1 MSRGRRGALWLLPA
15 LALNVPLGAGFARA
29 ETPEDSLR
37 TLRPRPGFKIELVAA
52 EPLIRSPVAFD
63 WGPDGRLWV
72 VEMRDYPLGLDNKG
86 KAGGR
91 IVCLEDTDGDGRFD
105 KSTDFLDGLLFP
117 TGVMTW
123 RRGVLVTCAPDIF
136 YAEDTDG
143 DGRADRREVLFTGFG
158 EANPQHRVNGLRWGL
173 DNWVYCANGDFA
185 PVRTLARVAPPRP
198 FDQRVLGEPGGR
210 PAPAGGCRSGG
221 PFHEERDPPRH
232 P

>member
-1 MSRGRRGALWLLPA
+1 
-15 LALNVPLGAGFARA
+15 
-29 ETPEDSLR
+29 
-37 TLRPRPGFKIELVAA
+37 
-52 EPLIRSPVAFD
+52 
-63 WGPDGRLWV
+63 
-72 VEMRDYPLGLDNKG
+72 MRDYPLGLDNKG

-91 IVCLEDTDGDGRFD
+91 VVCLEDTDGDGRFD

-173 DNWVYCANGDFA
+173 DNWVYLRQRRLRPGADS
-185 PVRTLARVAPPRP
+185 RTRRPPRP
-198 FDQRVLGEPGGR
+198 FDRRVLGEPGGR
-210 PAPAGGCRSGG
+210 LAPAGGSRIGG